1 MHKNLNIIL
10 LAAAIGAGI
19 FLNSAAQAEPDQI
32 QYPLPT
38 VKVTIDPALTFEFC
52 IVPLGIGEAP
62 FATRKFWMG
71 GGMEGYKAPRTECLI
86 AGSVVMQP
94 GEGKKPDWCLLVGK
108 YEVTVAQWNGVLG
121 LPAPAESD
129 AKMPITKVSRAEVT
143 SFIEKANEK
152 IRQLKSS
159 KPIEAPFDASF
170 AHSFLRLPTEA
181 EWEFAARGGN
191 AVDSTVFG
199 KPTPYEGELNCYE
212 WFFGQNSSKG
222 KLKAVGLLKP
232 NPLGIHDMLG
242 NASEMADGH
251 YQVEYSQGRF
261 GGLVIRGGD
270 YGFEEKDV
278 ISSMRTEVPWI
289 YEDDGSAYKSSKTG
303 FRLVMGSMLGTNQ
316 AEIAALNTAWGTYSE
331 SRIQPATSLPATAPI
346 AMKAVDDM
354 RNINSITKS
363 LANKIE
369 QGGGQAL
376 SAKNDLKDMEILTT
390 SLRAKLNAAEARSSK
405 VAVRLISFISQE
417 AVTNGAKKIQ
427 AEADTNL
434 SSSVKKAKT
443 QTCEIK
449 LSEAGRVIEEACE
462 MLADIGSDS
471 VKEAFAA
478 HLKVITERIG
488 STQDPEIKAALKRQV
503 AVTEVARDIAL
514 NYVRNR
520 RIDLDAWKVGI
531 MKISREWLEEI
542 KLKP

>member
-1 MHKNLNIIL
+1 MHKNLKIIL
-10 LAAAIGAGI
+10 LAAAIDAGI
-19 FLNSAAQAEPDQI
+19 FLNNAAQAEPDQI

-52 IVPLGIGEAP
+52 IVPLGIGDAP
-62 FATRKFWMG
+62 FATRKFMIG

-86 AGSVVMQP
+86 AGSVVMSV
-94 GEGKKPDWCLLVGK
+94 GKKPDWCLLVGK

-152 IRQLKSS
+152 MRRLKSS
-159 KPIEAPFDASF
+159 KPVESPFEASF

-199 KPTPYEGELNCYE
+199 KFTPYDGELNRYE
-212 WFFGQNSSKG
+212 WFFSQNSSKG
-222 KLKAVGLLKP
+222 KLKGVGLLKP

-242 NASEMADGH
+242 NAAEMADGH

-303 FRLVMGSMLGTNQ
+303 FRLVMGSMLGANQ

-331 SRIQPATSLPATAPI
+331 NRIQPATSMPATAPI
-346 AMKAVDDM
+346 AVKARDDVM
-354 RNINSITKS
+354 NINSITKS
-363 LANKIE
+363 LASKID
-369 QGGGQAL
+369 QGEGQAL
-376 SAKNDLKDMEILTT
+376 STKNDMKDRDILMT
-390 SLRAKLNAAEARSSK
+390 SLLAKVNDAEVRSSK
-405 VAVRLISFISQE
+405 VAVRLMSFISQE

-427 AEADTNL
+427 AETDANL
-434 SSSVKKAKT
+434 SSSVKQSKI

-462 MLADIGSDS
+462 MLADIGPDS
-471 VKEAFAA
+471 VKVAFKA
-478 HLKVITERIG
+478 HLKLIDERIG
-488 STQDPEIKAALKRQV
+488 NTQDPDIKAALKRQV
-503 AVTEVARDIAL
+503 AVTEVAREVVL
-514 NYVRNR
+514 NYVRSR
-520 RIDLDAWKVGI
+520 RIDLDAWKNGV
-531 MKISREWLEEI
+531 MKISRKMLEET
-542 KLKP
+542 K